1 MNMIKRTMAWCGCA
15 VVCGGWAGAA
25 AAADIT
31 NAPDLAHQPTLY
43 VVGYAHLDTEWRWEY
58 PEVISNYLH
67 HTLVDNF
74 ALFEK
79 YPHYVFNFT
88 GAFRYKLFKEYYPDL
103 YETMKG
109 YITAG
114 RWFPNGSSVDETDV
128 NNPAAESIFRNVLYG
143 NEYFRHEFGVA
154 SAEFMLP
161 DCFGFPAS
169 LPSIL
174 AHAGVKAFSTQ
185 KLTWGGS
192 AAAGGPGS
200 VENTPR
206 SIPFN
211 VGVWEGPNGQSV
223 LAALNPGAYDGHITA
238 DLSSDRTWSNR
249 INLDG
254 KVSGVFADYHYYG
267 TGDRGGAPPDS
278 DARMIEAIVDKT
290 KTTLPRGRGGR
301 GRGQAAN
308 AATND
313 ANAEVQMGEGPVR
326 VVSSKADQMFLDILA
341 MKPDATPGLPR
352 WKGDLEMTDHGVGA
366 YSSEAYH
373 KRWNRKKE
381 LLADAAEKS
390 SVAAQWLGGMP
401 YPQQRLTDA
410 WMLLIAGQMHD
421 ILPGTAT
428 AAAYTFAWNDDAIVM
443 NQFSEVL
450 TSATEAVASAMNTD
464 TKGTAIVVYNP
475 LNIARQDVVRAAV
488 TFPAGATAGVRVLG
502 PDGKEVPAQREG
514 GNVVFLA
521 KAPSVGYAVYDVQAA
536 APPAASAEL
545 KVTESSLENARYKV
559 QLDTN
564 GDVSSVFD
572 KEIKKE
578 LLSAP
583 VRLAIKTDNPPSWP
597 AWNMDYSQQT
607 NVPRAY
613 VEGPVKVQI
622 TEKGPARVAVEVTR
636 EAEGSTF
643 TQTIRL
649 AAGEAGNRLEFV
661 NVIDWKTRN
670 SNLKATFQ
678 LSASNPLATYNWD
691 VGTIQRPNDEP
702 RNYEKPTHQWIDLT
716 DTNGA
721 FGATVLTD
729 CKTGS
734 DKPDDNTLRVTLI
747 RTPGTRGGYQDQ
759 GTQDLGHHEIVYGLA
774 GHAGDWRKEQTDWQG
789 ERLNQPLIAFASSKH
804 PGKLGKSFS
813 MLSLDNNAV
822 RVLALKKAEESDETI
837 VRVVEMQ
844 GKAQKAVHLTF
855 PAKVTAAREV
865 NGQEQPLGN
874 ATLAG
879 GAVTADFTPYQV
891 HTFAVKLASPGT
903 KEDAPKFAA
912 VSLPYDRMVASKTG
926 EASTN
931 GFDGSGGSLPAEM
944 LPAKIA
950 YDGIE
955 FQLAPAM
962 TGQPNALVPH
972 GQQIALPS
980 GKFQRLYLLAAAT
993 DGDQKAVFKVGD
1005 APAELTVQNWGGYIG
1020 QWENRIWNSRSRS
1033 GDNRFTGFSGLTP
1046 GYIKRAP
1053 VAWYSSHHHTPDGV
1067 NDAYAYSYLFAYA
1080 VEMPANAKTL
1090 TLPDNPNIRILA
1102 ATVANESSLVRPAQP
1117 LYDTLKNLDGEG
1129 GSEE

>member
-1 MNMIKRTMAWCGCA
+1 MKMTGRTIAWIGA
-15 VVCGGWAGAA
+15 AVCGGWAGAA
-25 AAADIT
+25 VAADIT
-31 NAPDLAHQPTLY
+31 NASDLAHQPTLY

-67 HTLVDNF
+67 RTLVDNF

-79 YPHYVFNFT
+79 YPHYVFNFS
-88 GAFRYKLFKEYYPDL
+88 GSFRYKLFKEYYPDL
-103 YETMKG
+103 YEKMKG

-114 RWFPNGSSVDETDV
+114 RWFPAGSSVDETDV
-128 NNPAAESIFRNVLYG
+128 NNPSAESIFRNVLYG

-174 AHAGVKAFSTQ
+174 AHAGVKGFSTQ

-211 VGVWEGPNGQSV
+211 VGIWDGPNGQSV
-223 LAALNPGAYDGHITA
+223 LAALNPGAYDGHITT

-278 DARMIEAIVDKT
+278 DARMVEAIVDKT
-290 KTTLPRGRGGR
+290 KTILPRGRGGR
-301 GRGQAAN
+301 GRGGQAAN
-308 AATND
+308 AATNN
-313 ANAEVQMGEGPVR
+313 ANAEVQMGEGPVH
-326 VVSSKADQMFLDILA
+326 VVSSRADQMFLDILA
-341 MKPDATPGLPR
+341 MNSAPTPGLPH

-428 AAAYTFAWNDDAIVM
+428 AAAYTYAWNDDAIVM
-443 NQFSEVL
+443 NQFSEIL

-475 LNIARQDVVRAAV
+475 LNIARQDVVRAEV
-488 TFPAGATAGVRVLG
+488 SFPAGAPAGVRVVG
-502 PDGKEVPAQREG
+502 PDGKEAPAQREG

-521 KAPSVGYAVYDVQAA
+521 RAPSVGYAVYDVQAA
-536 APPAASAEL
+536 AAPAAGAEL
-545 KVTESSLENARYKV
+545 KVTETSLENARYKV

-572 KEIKKE
+572 KTIKKE

-583 VRLAIKTDNPPSWP
+583 VRLAIKTDNPPAWP
-597 AWNMDYSQQT
+597 AWNMDYRQQT
-607 NVPRAY
+607 NAPRAY
-613 VEGPVKVQI
+613 VEGPAKVRI
-622 TEKGPARVAVEVTR
+622 TESGPARVAVEVTR
-636 EAEGSTF
+636 EAEGSAF

-691 VGTIQRPNDEP
+691 VGTIERPNDEP

-716 DTNGA
+716 DTNGG

-747 RTPGTRGGYQDQ
+747 RTPGTTGGYQDQ

-804 PGKLGKSFS
+804 PGKLGKTFS
-813 MLSLDNNAV
+813 MLTLDNNAV
-822 RVLALKKAEESDETI
+822 RVLALKKAEESDEVI

-865 NGQEQPLGN
+865 NGQEQPVGG

-879 GAVTADFTPYQV
+879 GAVTADFTPYQL

-926 EASTN
+926 EATTN
-931 GFDGSGGSLPAEM
+931 GFDGSGGCLPAEM
-944 LPAKIA
+944 LPARIA

-1005 APAELTVQNWGGYIG
+1005 APTELTVQNWGGYIG
-1020 QWENRIWNSRSRS
+1020 QWESRIWNSRSRS

-1102 ATVANESSLVRPAQP
+1102 ATVANESSRVRPAQP
-1117 LYDTLKNLDGEG
+1117 LYDTLKDLDGEG
-1129 GSEE
+1129 GSGE

>member
-1 MNMIKRTMAWCGCA
+1 
-15 VVCGGWAGAA
+15 
-25 AAADIT
+25 
-31 NAPDLAHQPTLY
+31 
-43 VVGYAHLDTEWRWEY
+43 
-58 PEVISNYLH
+58 
-67 HTLVDNF
+67 
-74 ALFEK
+74 
-79 YPHYVFNFT
+79 
-88 GAFRYKLFKEYYPDL
+88 
-103 YETMKG
+103 
-109 YITAG
+109 
-114 RWFPNGSSVDETDV
+114 
-128 NNPAAESIFRNVLYG
+128 
-143 NEYFRHEFGVA
+143 
-154 SAEFMLP
+154 
-161 DCFGFPAS
+161 
-169 LPSIL
+169 
-174 AHAGVKAFSTQ
+174 
-185 KLTWGGS
+185 
-192 AAAGGPGS
+192 
-200 VENTPR
+200 
-206 SIPFN
+206 
-211 VGVWEGPNGQSV
+211 
-223 LAALNPGAYDGHITA
+223 
-238 DLSSDRTWSNR
+238 
-249 INLDG
+249 
-254 KVSGVFADYHYYG
+254 
-267 TGDRGGAPPDS
+267 
-278 DARMIEAIVDKT
+278 
-290 KTTLPRGRGGR
+290 
-301 GRGQAAN
+301 
-308 AATND
+308 
-313 ANAEVQMGEGPVR
+313 
-326 VVSSKADQMFLDILA
+326 
-341 MKPDATPGLPR
+341 
-352 WKGDLEMTDHGVGA
+352 
-366 YSSEAYH
+366 
-373 KRWNRKKE
+373 
-381 LLADAAEKS
+381 
-390 SVAAQWLGGMP
+390 
-401 YPQQRLTDA
+401 
-410 WMLLIAGQMHD
+410 
-421 ILPGTAT
+421 
-428 AAAYTFAWNDDAIVM
+428 
-443 NQFSEVL
+443 
-450 TSATEAVASAMNTD
+450 
-464 TKGTAIVVYNP
+464 

-993 DGDQKAVFKVGD
+993 DGDQKAVFKVGN
-1005 APAELTVQNWGGYIG
+1005 APVELTVQNWGGYIG